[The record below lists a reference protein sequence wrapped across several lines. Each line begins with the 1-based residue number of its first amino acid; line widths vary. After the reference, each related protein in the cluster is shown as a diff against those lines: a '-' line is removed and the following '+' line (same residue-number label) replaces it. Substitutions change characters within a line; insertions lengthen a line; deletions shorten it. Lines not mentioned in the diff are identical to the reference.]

1 MGQKVNI
8 GQKEYSLLPFL
19 LIVVQVLLTCV
30 RSGNSSLCIFY
41 FHFMFKLV
49 QVENCTHTLILPNV
63 LLWIKL
69 KWAFFDR
76 FPYLFPETY
85 LKTSQI
91 STMEFLRKYL
101 TAKIVNYFRK
111 KRSIVNIWLTS
122 NSTPL
127 FTIATKKLIRRLI
140 FSIKIKYNTVIAYVA
155 PLFKLFEM

>member
-1 MGQKVNI
+1 M
-8 GQKEYSLLPFL
+8 FL
-19 LIVVQVLLTCV
+19 ICV
-30 RSGNSSLCIFY
+30 CSGNFSLSISY

-49 QVENCTHTLILPNV
+49 QAENCAQTLILPKV

-69 KWAFFDR
+69 KRAFFDR

-111 KRSIVNIWLTS
+111 KRSIVNVWLTS

-127 FTIATKKLIRRLI
+127 FTIATKKLICRLI